1 MVVVMVDGGVMA
13 MVRMPAEDSVF
24 HKPESEQQP
33 LGAELHSPSTCS
45 VGLTVLCV
53 PSHFPSLMW

>member
-1 MVVVMVDGGVMA
+1 